1 MSAIEHLEFIDNS
14 IKELKAQ
21 RALLLEQAKKRR
33 KTRHGIPEVD
43 TGCQNTAL
51 RPLHCTPGTIDSNL
65 LQSDTWEVI
74 LKGLATHASCKAIQI
89 CVIYSAQGKR
99 GGQAVETVAFKHRFN
114 KKFNALMREMKEQG
128 IANPRFVPKTKTWT
142 VERTDGAI
150 DMLESNLASYF
161 QHIIDVQS
169 ATLFTSTIWGQ
180 ENKVASPPIFTSEDG
195 IGKVQLLNELV
206 DFIYC
211 EQPTTIEE
219 IHHKFISMLTEDDSS
234 LFSERLKH
242 FLPEFALAVAQKAS
256 TGPESSALKKWI
268 LRKYSLLVDKVND
281 ELFNS

>member
-1 MSAIEHLEFIDNS
+1 MSEIEHIDNS

-21 RALLLEQAKKRR
+21 KALLLERVKQRR
-33 KTRHGIPEVD
+33 RTRHGIPEVD
-43 TGCQNTAL
+43 TVRQNTAL
-51 RPLHCTPGTIDSNL
+51 TPLRCTQGTVDSTL
-65 LQSDTWEVI
+65 LQSEMWEAM
-74 LKGLATHASCKAIQI
+74 LKGLAIHVSCKAIQI

-161 QHIIDVQS
+161 QHIIDAQS

-219 IHHKFISMLTEDDSS
+219 IHHKFISMLTEDDCS

-242 FLPEFALAVAQKAS
+242 LLPEFTLAVAQKAN

-268 LRKYSLLVDKVND
+268 LRKYSLLVERVNN
-281 ELFNS
+281 ELFGS

>member
-1 MSAIEHLEFIDNS
+1 MSEIEHIDNS

-21 RALLLEQAKKRR
+21 KALLLERAKQRR
-33 KTRHGIPEVD
+33 RTRHGIPEVD
-43 TGCQNTAL
+43 TVRQNTAL
-51 RPLHCTPGTIDSNL
+51 TPLRCTQGTVDSTL
-65 LQSDTWEVI
+65 LQSETWEAM
-74 LKGLATHASCKAIQI
+74 LKGLAIHVSCKAIQI

-142 VERTDGAI
+142 VERTDSAI
-150 DMLESNLASYF
+150 NMLANNLTSYF
-161 QHIIDVQS
+161 QYIIDAQS
-169 ATLFTSTIWGQ
+169 ATIFKSTIWGQ
-180 ENKVASPPIFTSEDG
+180 ESTVATPPIFTAEDG

-211 EQPTTIEE
+211 EQPTTVDE
-219 IHHKFISMLTEDDSS
+219 IRHNFLCMLTEDDCS

-242 FLPEFALAVAQKAS
+242 LLPEFALAVAQKVNTSPAS
-256 TGPESSALKKWI
+256 FDLKKWI
-268 LRKYSLLVDKVND
+268 LREYRLLVDKVND
-281 ELFNS
+281 ELFGN